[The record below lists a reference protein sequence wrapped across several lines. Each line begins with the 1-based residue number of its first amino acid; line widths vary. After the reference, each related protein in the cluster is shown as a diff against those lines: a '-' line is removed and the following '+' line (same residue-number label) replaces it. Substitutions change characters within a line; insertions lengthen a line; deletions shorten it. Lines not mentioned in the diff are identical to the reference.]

1 MCSYY
6 FPRTLVGIFQASVHS
21 QNSTQTR
28 SCRENAGVMPSSVK
42 AQSRA
47 EQQRV
52 EKGCQQS
59 IGALTIASLA
69 AAQAEALF
77 CL

>member
-1 MCSYY
+1 M
-6 FPRTLVGIFQASVHS
+6 G
-21 QNSTQTR
+21 
-28 SCRENAGVMPSSVK
+28 
-42 AQSRA
+42 A

-77 CL
+77 CLL

>member
-6 FPRTLVGIFQASVHS
+6 FPCTLVGIFQALCS
-21 QNSTQTR
+21 QPKFDPVSLG
-28 SCRENAGVMPSSVK
+28 RENAGVIR
-42 AQSRA
+42 QSRA